1 VLDAAPNQEVDVSV
15 FMVLRVPGNP
25 DTLEQY
31 ANANADMM
39 LRIAEEGRAAGALHH
54 AFAGGDGEILVIDEW
69 PDAESFQRFFE
80 SQTEIP
86 RLMQEGGAQGA
97 PQISFYRK
105 LDTPDEF

>member
-1 VLDAAPNQEVDVSV
+1 MILRAAAD
-15 FMVLRVPGNP
+15 P
-25 DTLEQY
+25 DNFEQY
-31 ANANADMM
+31 ANANAELMR
-39 LRIAEEGRAAGALHH
+39 RIAGDGRAAGATRH

-69 PDAESFQRFFE
+69 PSAEAFQAFFD

-86 RLMQEGGAQGA
+86 GLMQAAGVQGA